1 MRASVLDTQRAYR
14 GLLAAM
20 AEPGTVHQLGGG
32 VPLVLATLT
41 DHEVTVAEPSDP
53 TVETADFLVVTGGS
67 SGGALLRARRGTPL
81 DPAAGAT
88 AVYAVTSL
96 GAGPVSVSLT
106 GPGVG
111 PAPRV
116 LSVTGLD
123 PAEVELVQQTRADY
137 PCGVDVVFV
146 DETGQCAALPRS
158 CTVEA
163 VA

>member
-1 MRASVLDTQRAYR
+1 MSPSVLDTQRAYR

-20 AEPGTVHQLGGG
+20 AEPGTMHPLGGG

-41 DHEVTVAEPSDP
+41 DHEVTVVSSSDLG
-53 TVETADFLVVTGGS
+53 VETADFVVVDGGS

-88 AVYAVTSL
+88 AIYAITAV
-96 GAGPVSVSLT
+96 GAGPLALSLT

-111 PAPRV
+111 PVPRV
-116 LSVTGLD
+116 LRITGLD
-123 PAEVELVQQTRADY
+123 AAEVELVQQTRADY
-137 PCGVDVVFV
+137 PCGVDVVLV
-146 DETGQCAALPRS
+146 DDAGQCAALPRS

>member
-1 MRASVLDTQRAYR
+1 MSPSVLETQRAYR

-20 AEPGTVHQLGGG
+20 AEPGTVQRLGGG

-41 DHEVTVAEPSDP
+41 DHEVIVATPSDP
-53 TVETADFLVVTGGS
+53 SVGTADFLVVTGGS

-81 DPAAGAT
+81 DPADGAT
-88 AVYAVTSL
+88 AVYAVTAL
-96 GAGPVSVSLT
+96 GAGPMSLSLA

-111 PAPRV
+111 LVPRV

-123 PAEVELVQQTRADY
+123 PAEVALVQQTRADY
-137 PCGVDVVFV
+137 PCGVDVVLV
-146 DETGQCAALPRS
+146 DDCGQCAALPRS
-158 CTVEA
+158 CTVEV

>member
-1 MRASVLDTQRAYR
+1 MSPSVLDTQRAYR

-20 AEPGTVHQLGGG
+20 AEPGTVQQLGGG
-32 VPLVLATLT
+32 VPLVLATLI
-41 DHEVTVAEPSDP
+41 DHEVTVAAPSDP
-53 TVETADFLVVTGGS
+53 SVGTADFLVVTGGS

-88 AVYAVTSL
+88 AIYAVSTV
-96 GAGPVSVSLT
+96 GTGPVSLSLT

-111 PAPRV
+111 PVPRM
-116 LSVTGLD
+116 LSVSGLD
-123 PAEVELVQQTRADY
+123 ATEVELLRQTRVDY
-137 PCGVDVVFV
+137 PCGVDVVLV
-146 DETGQCAALPRS
+146 DDSGRCAALPRS